1 LLSYQKPPRAE
12 KNKTSIVFATPHAPG
27 VLYNC
32 LGEFARRN
40 INLTKIESRPRLN
53 KPWQY
58 LFYLDFEGHAQ
69 DSETEAAL
77 MGILRQASFVKLLGS
92 YQVAET

>member
-1 LLSYQKPPRAE
+1 M
-12 KNKTSIVFATPHAPG
+12 FATPHAPG

-77 MGILRQASFVKLLGS
+77 MGILRQVSFVKLLGS
-92 YQVAET
+92 YQFAET